1 MYTKRSVD
9 QSQTPNCHQSGKM
22 SDEQQSE
29 QQQQQQQD
37 ESSSSS
43 SGEQTGRGAGGRGME
58 ALKAHVMEHKVDT
71 ALWATRALTLFFCI
85 SYLIPIFG

>member
-1 MYTKRSVD
+1 
-9 QSQTPNCHQSGKM
+9 M

-43 SGEQTGRGAGGRGME
+43 GGGEQTGRAAGGRGME